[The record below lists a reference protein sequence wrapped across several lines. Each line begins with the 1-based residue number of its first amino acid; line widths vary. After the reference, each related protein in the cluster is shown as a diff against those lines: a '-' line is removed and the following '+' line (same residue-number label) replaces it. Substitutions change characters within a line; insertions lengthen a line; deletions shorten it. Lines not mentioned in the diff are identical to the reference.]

1 MQHGLGTNRWVC
13 GVVVGT
19 SKVNGSGD
27 EDSGREEPAKWSG
40 LVGVVV
46 GVRKSDGR
54 CKSTGYFVNWVFC
67 DLGFGFGL

>member
-1 MQHGLGTNRWVC
+1 MRRGLGT
-13 GVVVGT
+13 G
-19 SKVNGSGD
+19 KVDGSGD
-27 EDSGREEPAKWSG
+27 EDSGREEPATWSG

-67 DLGFGFGL
+67 DYGFWIWFVSCCCRGKVCN